1 MEIWIEGVQI
11 KIPKSGRFQ
20 SIMISDLDSENTT
33 RRALDLVDR
42 LFKPL
47 LREGGRSSAIKQR

>member
-11 KIPKSGRFQ
+11 KIPKGSRLK
-20 SIMISDLDSENTT
+20 SITISDLESKDTT
-33 RRALDLVDR
+33 GRALDLVDK

-47 LREGGRSSAIKQR
+47 LREGQKQCE